1 MVCFCVCVCVCE
13 LNSCSV
19 QVLYSLLATRHSN
32 THTCANLSVGQPQ
45 SQSNGNLGSSYSA
58 LHMQCTLCTHTI
70 SCYVRSS
77 RSTPAKYVHVDAS
90 TGVGVC
96 CCPAQC
102 IKKWNDC
109 RLHVYSNVDCGYVM
123 MSTVQYALRLFIG
136 CYWICW
142 SPIDWRHD
150 FTLTW
155 VIAHVYFVIAVE
167 LVWPFIQHTLY
178 VVRCRFWNM
187 NYFLHLHSIQTKHH
201 HVSAFI
207 KYDLVH
213 RNWVKDKYLD
223 DFTEQQFH
231 AVVQRQLFGFII

>member
-1 MVCFCVCVCVCE
+1 MYSSNVSLSRTHEVCLLGALASMQKTLVHPCKNAIQPMHAPMHYVHFKWYASVCVCVCE

-96 CCPAQC
+96 CA
-102 IKKWNDC
+102 
-109 RLHVYSNVDCGYVM
+109 LHNVPK
-123 MSTVQYALRLFIG
+123 SETIAG
-136 CYWICW
+136 CTYIPMWIV
-142 SPIDWRHD
+142 DM
-150 FTLTW
+150 L
-155 VIAHVYFVIAVE
+155 
-167 LVWPFIQHTLY
+167 
-178 VVRCRFWNM
+178 
-187 NYFLHLHSIQTKHH
+187 
-201 HVSAFI
+201 
-207 KYDLVH
+207 
-213 RNWVKDKYLD
+213 
-223 DFTEQQFH
+223 
-231 AVVQRQLFGFII
+231 

>member
-1 MVCFCVCVCVCE
+1 MVCFCVCVCACE

-96 CCPAQC
+96 CALHNVPKSETIAGCTYIPMWIVDMLWWALCSMHSDYSSDATGFVGLPLIGGMILPWPGSLHMCTLSSLLNWFGHSYNIHFMLSDADSGTWIIFC
-102 IKKWNDC
+102 IYIAFKLNIIMFQ
-109 RLHVYSNVDCGYVM
+109 HSSSM
-123 MSTVQYALRLFIG
+123 
-136 CYWICW
+136 
-142 SPIDWRHD
+142 
-150 FTLTW
+150 TLCIET
-155 VIAHVYFVIAVE
+155 
-167 LVWPFIQHTLY
+167 
-178 VVRCRFWNM
+178 
-187 NYFLHLHSIQTKHH
+187 
-201 HVSAFI
+201 
-207 KYDLVH
+207 
-213 RNWVKDKYLD
+213 
-223 DFTEQQFH
+223 
-231 AVVQRQLFGFII
+231 G